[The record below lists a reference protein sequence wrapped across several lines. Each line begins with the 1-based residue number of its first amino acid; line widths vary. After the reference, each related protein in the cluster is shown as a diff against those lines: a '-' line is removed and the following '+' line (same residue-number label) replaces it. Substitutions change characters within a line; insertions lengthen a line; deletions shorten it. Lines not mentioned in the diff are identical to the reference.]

1 MDVTFSPLRT
11 AFPSAQ
17 RGVVLFIAMIVL
29 VVMSMAGVAMN
40 RSVES
45 SMGVIGNLS
54 YRKSTLQGT
63 EKALAD
69 AVAWI
74 DNNRMRLNQVSEANT
89 LIGEGYFMAPT
100 GSSTGAAIAY
110 NGVGEDQV
118 MSKLYWSNARS
129 IGKDAFDNDLF
140 YKIERMCE
148 KNSEVYSN
156 TNCLM
161 GDPPAVGKGNSQTA
175 GAYQFQPPPPLA
187 FRITAKAEGR
197 RNSMS
202 IVQMFYMVP
211 M

>member
-1 MDVTFSPLRT
+1 MDVKMPTLRT
-11 AFPSAQ
+11 RMPHRQ

-29 VVMSMAGVAMN
+29 VVMSLAGVAMN

-45 SMGVIGNLS
+45 SLGIVGNLS

-74 DNNRMRLNQVSEANT
+74 DNNRMRLNQVSEAST
-89 LIGEGYFMAPT
+89 LAGQGYFMAPT
-100 GSSTGAAIAY
+100 GNSGAGVIAY

-118 MSKLYWSNARS
+118 MSKAYWTNARS

>member
-1 MDVTFSPLRT
+1 MDVKMPTLRT
-11 AFPSAQ
+11 RMPHRQ

-29 VVMSMAGVAMN
+29 VVMSLAGVAMN

-45 SMGVIGNLS
+45 SLGIVGNLS

-74 DNNRMRLNQVSEANT
+74 DNNRMRLNQVSEAST
-89 LIGEGYFMAPT
+89 LAGQGYFMAPT
-100 GSSTGAAIAY
+100 GNSGAGAIAY

-118 MSKLYWSNARS
+118 MSKAYWTNARS

-161 GDPPAVGKGNSQTA
+161 GDPPAVGKGTSQTA

>member
-1 MDVTFSPLRT
+1 MDVKMPTLRT
-11 AFPSAQ
+11 RMPHRQ

-29 VVMSMAGVAMN
+29 VVMSLAGVAMN

-45 SMGVIGNLS
+45 SLGIVGNLS

-74 DNNRMRLNQVSEANT
+74 DNNRMRLNQVSEAST
-89 LIGEGYFMAPT
+89 LAGQGYFMAPT
-100 GSSTGAAIAY
+100 GNSGAGAIAY

-118 MSKLYWSNARS
+118 MSKAYWTNARY

>member
-1 MDVTFSPLRT
+1 MDVNMYYPRT
-11 AFPSAQ
+11 HFPRHQ

-29 VVMSMAGVAMN
+29 VVMSLAGVAMN

-45 SMGVIGNLS
+45 SLGVVGNLS

-74 DNNRMRLNQVSEANT
+74 DNNRMRLNQVGDAT
-89 LIGEGYFMAPT
+89 ALAKLGYFMAPT
-100 GSSTGAAIAY
+100 GNSGAGAIAY

-118 MSKLYWSNARS
+118 MAKTYWSNALS
-129 IGKDAFDNDLF
+129 IGRDAFDNNLF